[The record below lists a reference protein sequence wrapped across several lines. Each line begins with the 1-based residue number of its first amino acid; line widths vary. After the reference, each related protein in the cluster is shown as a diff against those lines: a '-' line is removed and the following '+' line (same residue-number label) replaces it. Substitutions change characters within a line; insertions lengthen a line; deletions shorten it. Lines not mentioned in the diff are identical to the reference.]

1 MDLTFSLESEIL
13 ERRIM
18 LIHYYTGIVIIALI
32 VIHILMRLVAPFSE
46 TLEFEKVVSNYKN
59 LPYAIILE
67 LLLITVAVHGFN
79 GLRII
84 LLELKQ
90 GKSWE
95 KFVKALTL
103 ALILIT
109 IFWGTR
115 TIIITNLWM

>member
-1 MDLTFSLESEIL
+1 MDSTFSLESEIL
-13 ERRIM
+13 ERRVM
-18 LIHYYTGIVIIALI
+18 LIHYYTGIIIIALI
-32 VIHILMRLVAPFSE
+32 IIHILMRLVAPFSE
-46 TLEFEKVVSNYKN
+46 TLEFERVIGNYKN
-59 LPYAIILE
+59 LPYVISLE
-67 LLLITVAVHGFN
+67 LLLITVAIHGFN

-90 GKSWE
+90 GRNWE

-103 ALILIT
+103 ALIIIT